1 MRPGNKP
8 TGKRE
13 AIIAAYQEDEYFVR
27 TDLARELEC
36 SRAYI
41 SSVIFRFNKDIGK
54 QDKKKLKKT
63 KPGSKAHDKQMS
75 KITEEMDAMQVETSG
90 KDITTAEAA
99 CDYCGVS
106 LDEWKITKKVVN
118 FWDMGKHR
126 NWQVKVWLEKRMAT
140 NIEEAMD
147 RLVERIPKFE
157 YSAYRPLAVQEHG
170 KSGNM
175 AIIANF
181 DVHLGKLA
189 WDVET
194 GQGDYDMKI
203 SVEHFNHVTDTNLD
217 RVRIFKPDKII
228 FILGQDMM
236 HYENLE
242 GVTPQGRNILDT
254 DGRLAKLQDVAI
266 DVTVNNIMK
275 CRAVAPVEV
284 ILVQGNHDSTSSL
297 WLSKVLR
304 AWFREDKFVEVD
316 CQPKLR
322 KARLWGNT
330 FIGLAHQINPT
341 KMPYNAM
348 EFSTQF
354 KELWAQAD
362 YRECLFGHKHKKNT
376 WAVGQI
382 ATHGKMLFR
391 QLTALSP
398 IDFWHYENMF
408 IDAVPGGEALVY
420 SKDHGCIA
428 NFTEWTYHLN
438 KK

>member
-1 MRPGNKP
+1 MGRRS
-8 TGKRE
+8 TGLKE
-13 AIIAAYQEDEYFVR
+13 SIVAAYANDPKFNRGEFAEKF
-27 TDLARELEC
+27 TC
-36 SRAYI
+36 NRAYI
-41 SSVIFRFNKDIGK
+41 SQVIAQIKSATTFREKVSMK
-54 QDKKKLKKT
+54 MSA
-63 KPGSKAHDKQMS
+63 PGSQTKKDQIAS
-75 KITEEMDAMQVETSG
+75 VTEKMDDLEVETKG
-90 KDITTAEAA
+90 KHVRTAEGA
-99 CDYCGVS
+99 CDYCGVD
-106 LDEWKITKKVVN
+106 LNEWRIVKKLVN
-118 FWDMGKHR
+118 FWDMGKNR
-126 NWQVKVWLEKRMAT
+126 NWQVKVWLERIHAVDV
-140 NIEEAMD
+140 EEAMQ
-147 RLVERIPKFE
+147 RLLERIPKFE
-157 YSAYRPLAVQEHG
+157 YSAYRPLAVQERG

-194 GQGDYDMKI
+194 GQGDYDMNI

-242 GVTPQGRNILDT
+242 GVTPKGRNILDT
-254 DGRLAKLQDVAI
+254 DGRLSKLQDTAI

-304 AWFREDKFVEVD
+304 AWFREDAHVEVD
-316 CQPKLR
+316 CAPKLR

-330 FIGLAHQINPT
+330 FIGLAHEIVPS

-348 EFSTQF
+348 EFSTQY
-354 KELWAQAD
+354 KELWAQAE

>member
-1 MRPGNKP
+1 MGRPSSGLK
-8 TGKRE
+8 E
-13 AIIAAYQEDEYFVR
+13 AIISAYVKDERF
-27 TDLARELEC
+27 
-36 SRAYI
+36 SRGEFAEEYSCNKSYI
-41 SSVIFRFNKDIGK
+41 SQVVSQFRDATSNRERL
-54 QDKKKLKKT
+54 KLKKS
-63 KPGSKAHDKQMS
+63 KPGSKKNDNQIAS
-75 KITEEMDAMQVETSG
+75 VTEKMDEMEIDCKG
-90 KDITTAEAA
+90 KTIQTAEGA
-99 CDYCGVS
+99 CAYCGVD
-106 LDEWKITKKVVN
+106 LDDWKITKKVVN

-126 NWQVKVWLEKRMAT
+126 NWQVKVWLEKKMAT

-194 GQGDYDMKI
+194 GQGDYDMNI

-242 GVTPQGRNILDT
+242 GVTPKGRNILDT
-254 DGRLAKLQDVAI
+254 DGRLSKLQDTAI

-304 AWFREDKFVEVD
+304 AWFREDAYVEVD

-330 FIGLAHQINPT
+330 FIGMAHEIVPS

-354 KELWAQAD
+354 KELWAQAE